1 MSIPKFYQ
9 LNNGISIPSIGF
21 GTWQTPDGDVAV
33 SSVRSAI
40 EAGYRHIDTAQG
52 YGNEESVGE
61 GIRQGGV
68 AREELF
74 ITTKLANHLHTYDLT
89 KESFAESLK
98 KLGLEYLDLF
108 LIHWPNPVKFRDHW
122 EEANAE
128 TWKAMEELVDA
139 GLVRSIGI
147 SNFRIP
153 DMENLLKHVKIRPH
167 ANQISIHIGRTPMDW
182 IEYCK
187 KEDMLVM
194 SYAPNATGI
203 LANDKRVCA
212 MAEKYGVS
220 VPQLGS
226 RYNLQL
232 GTLPLPRSKQE
243 AHIKENAAL
252 DHFTIT
258 DEDMAYLI
266 SLVE

>member
-1 MSIPKFYQ
+1 MLLQENYVLSNGNPIPKIA
-9 LNNGISIPSIGF
+9 L
-21 GTWQTPDGDVAV
+21 GTWQVKGDDVVFAV
-33 SSVRSAI
+33 KTAI
-40 EAGYRHIDTAQG
+40 KLGYRHIDTAAA
-52 YGNEESVGE
+52 YGNEKEVAQGIKES
-61 GIRQGGV
+61 GV
-68 AREELF
+68 SREEIY
-74 ITTKLANHLHTYDLT
+74 ITTKIP
-89 KESFAESLK
+89 AEIKSYEGAKQSIEDSLR
-98 KLGLEYLDLF
+98 YLDTDYIDLM
-108 LIHWPNPVKFRDHW
+108 LIHCPQPWDVFNEPDAYKYYDENIAVWR
-122 EEANAE
+122 
-128 TWKAMEELVDA
+128 AMEEAYEA
-139 GLVRSIGI
+139 GKLKAIGI

-167 ANQISIHIGRTPMDW
+167 ANQISIHIGLTPMDW

-220 VPQLGS
+220 VPQLG
-226 RYNLQL
+226 
-232 GTLPLPRSKQE
+232 TLPLPRSKQE